1 MIQDDILNE
10 VGRGLVHF
18 DVSSFASESYLSWG
32 LPLSF
37 LSHFG
42 IH

>member
-10 VGRGLVHF
+10 AGRGLVPF
-18 DVSSFASESYLSWG
+18 EVSSFASESYLSWE

-37 LSHFG
+37 LSHFE